1 MSWNRVLLSL
11 AAILLRALRSC
22 AVVLAG
28 VFIAVALLSGLR
40 SLAVWDAISLAASGV
55 VLGVMGVVCVACV
68 RDVPLGAYVR
78 AVAVAAPGILVVAGL
93 FHLPWVFTL
102 TAAGLA
108 TTWVL
113 AALAARRL
121 PSHRRQAAG
130 PEPSPVVGA
139 TRSRAHT
146 GPRSLVALP
155 LDPAPLVPVVPVLP
169 LLGISDTMAV
179 SNTMTDLDLCRA
191 WRSSFVALER
201 AGNPASR
208 ARIAGTRAVLLD
220 ELERRHPSGF
230 GAWIRSGARA
240 AGGPERYVL
249 GHEGARATEAGG
261 PDGPYGPYGPADG
274 VRD

>member
-1 MSWNRVLLSL
+1 
-11 AAILLRALRSC
+11 
-22 AVVLAG
+22 
-28 VFIAVALLSGLR
+28 
-40 SLAVWDAISLAASGV
+40 LAVWDAISLAASGV

-68 RDVPLGAYVR
+68 RDVPLSAYVR
-78 AVAVAAPGILVVAGL
+78 AVAVAAPGTLVVAGL
-93 FHLPWVFTL
+93 FHLPWVFTV
-102 TAAGLA
+102 TAAVLA
-108 TTWVL
+108 TTWLLGVL
-113 AALAARRL
+113 VARRL
-121 PSHRRQAAG
+121 PSTRQHAAV
-130 PEPSPVVGA
+130 PEPPPVVGA
-139 TRSRAHT
+139 SRGRSHTRT
-146 GPRSLVALP
+146 RSLVALP
-155 LDPAPLVPVVPVLP
+155 ADPADPAPLVQVMPVLP
-169 LLGISDTMAV
+169 VVGISDTMAV

-249 GHEGARATEAGG
+249 GHDAARATEAGG